1 MDKKHFIALLCLLI
15 LPLAVLAQGQRVTIK
30 VNQTPLST
38 ALRQVEQQSGY
49 YKINY
54 PSEAVKDYKVTA
66 DVKNVTAPEAVK
78 TLIKGLPLTSSVD
91 GRFIQI
97 TKSDKRAEVD
107 TPKRTVKGQIVDA
120 DGEPLI
126 GVTVRVSGTDNGTV
140 TDFDGNYELQNVDP
154 NSTIVYSYIGKK
166 TIERKASSTNSVLI
180 LEDDGN
186 LLDDVVV
193 TGYQQISNERATGSF
208 AKVTAENLKA
218 KRYDNLS
225 QLLEG
230 EVAGFNTQSGLIR
243 GTTTMNGVTNPLYVI
258 DGFPVESTRYDEYG
272 YLNENIPNVN
282 IDEIESVT
290 VLKDAAAASIYGARA
305 ANGVVVIVTKKAK
318 GNRTNVSFNTSL
330 TWHPYKFNTSRLT
343 DAADIIDLEREWA
356 ANNPN
361 LQGEGA
367 ADYARSIIDDKV
379 YTSQGIQTIAN
390 YYAGNISQSEMESRL
405 NQLASQGY
413 RYFDDVAKYAKRDAF
428 YQQYHLSVGRA
439 TDNNNF
445 RASLT
450 YRNNKMNDKF
460 TNDNSWAIDLK
471 DQLGITNWLTL
482 NVGSYTYYKKGNLQS
497 FDPMNPGYAYMPY
510 DCLRNDDGTNYT
522 STQESRMG
530 SSDLAILNSYGL
542 PNFNI
547 TPLDEISRNIRTN
560 NEFINRSYGKLDVD
574 LPLDFKYNVMFQYEY
589 AYDKTSQLYDKDSYH
604 VRHLVG
610 EYATDDYGTGT
621 ATLNVPNGHIFF
633 RANQTSKAYTFRQ
646 QLNYDHTFAD
656 KHNLVALLGHEVRKT
671 VIDYDNNTLYNYDPD
686 MLSYSLV
693 DQNVL
698 YNTYGLMG
706 GYGLYASDFA
716 SLRYID
722 NRFVSFFANAAYT
735 YDNKYMF
742 SASVRWDRSNL
753 WGTGSKYQNKPI
765 WSLGAG
771 WNIDREP
778 WFNVSWINRLK
789 LRASYGIAGN
799 IAKDVAPYMTARYY
813 NNYNV
818 GGIYG
823 SVVTRPNPSLCWE
836 KTTTANIALD
846 FAVLANRL
854 NGSIEFYNKK
864 GTDLLANTMGVPTEG
879 FGYTTY
885 AINNGEMRN
894 RGFELTLN
902 GQIVRTADFT
912 FDATATYSYNK
923 NKVLYVN
930 VEAPMY
936 VLQFDY
942 PREYPRVGNPY
953 NAIYA
958 YRWAGLSADGLPQVL
973 DAEGQPT
980 TYNPA
985 DLNAI
990 IYAGSTEPTHLAS
1003 LNLHMGYKQFDF
1015 SCMWLFQGGHK
1026 MRNTDLPMLNSEYN
1040 YTLWSYVTA
1049 LGVVNKDITNR
1060 WRHPGDE
1067 AKTDIPA
1074 VIFAE
1079 NPLFSDASRTIYSY
1093 ADNNVISATHL
1104 RLANISLAYNIP
1116 KAWLR
1121 NISMSSARLQ
1131 FNVENVAT
1139 FAKSTTA
1146 KYLLGGYEAPNYVFG
1161 LYLDF

>member
-97 TKSDKRAEVD
+97 TKSDNRAQVD

-193 TGYQQISNERATGSF
+193 TGYQQISKERATGSF
-208 AKVTAENLKA
+208 AKVTAEGLKT

-258 DGFPVESTRYDEYG
+258 DGFPVESTRYTDFGSLE
-272 YLNENIPNVN
+272 ENVPNIN
-282 IDEIESVT
+282 IDEIESIT

-318 GNRTNVSFNTSL
+318 GKRTNVSFNTSL
-330 TWHPYKFNTSRLT
+330 TWHPYSFHKGRLT

-356 ANNPN
+356 AANPN
-361 LQGEGA
+361 LQGDDVA
-367 ADYARSIIDDKV
+367 AYAQSIIDDKV

-390 YYAGNISQSEMESRL
+390 YYAGNISQSEMETRL
-405 NQLASQGY
+405 NQLASMGY

-439 TDNNNF
+439 SDGNNF
-445 RASLT
+445 RAALT
-450 YRNNKMNDKF
+450 YRNDKMNDKYS
-460 TNDNSWAIDLK
+460 NDNSWAVDLRDK
-471 DQLGITNWLTL
+471 LDITNWLSLT
-482 NVGSYTYYKKGNLQS
+482 VGSYTYYQKQNQQS
-497 FDPMNPGYAYMPY
+497 FDPMNPGYTYMPY
-510 DCLRNDDGTNYT
+510 DCLVNNDGSNYV
-522 STQESRMG
+522 STQESRL
-530 SSDLAILNSYGL
+530 STSNLSILNNYGL
-542 PNFNI
+542 YNLDIN
-547 TPLDEISRNIRTN
+547 PLEEIGRNIRTTN
-560 NEFINRSYGKLDVD
+560 TFLNRSNARIDISLPWD
-574 LPLDFKYNVMFQYEY
+574 LKYNVMFQYEY
-589 AYDKTSQLYDKDSYH
+589 AYDRTRQLYDKNSYY
-604 VRHLVG
+604 VRNLVDQ
-610 EYATDDYGTGT
+610 YATDDGAGGTT
-621 ATLNVPNGHIFF
+621 YNVPFGHIFF
-633 RANQTSKAYTFRQ
+633 RVNQTSKAYTFRQ

-656 KHNLVALLGHEVRKT
+656 KHNVVALLGHEVRKS
-671 VIDYDNNTLYNYDPD
+671 VIDYDNSTLYNYDSD
-686 MLSYSLV
+686 MLSFSLV

-698 YNTYGLMG
+698 NSTYGLMG

-716 SLRYID
+716 SIRNID
-722 NRFVSFFANAAYT
+722 NRFVSWFANAAYT
-735 YDNKYMF
+735 YDNKYML
-742 SASVRWDRSNL
+742 SASIRWDRSNL

-771 WNIDREP
+771 WNTDREP
-778 WFNVSWINRLK
+778 WFNVSWVNRLK

-799 IAKDVAPYMTARYY
+799 IAKDTAPYMTASYSQ
-813 NNYNV
+813 NYNV
-818 GGIYG
+818 GGVSG
-823 SVVTRPNPSLCWE
+823 SITNRPNPSLRWE
-836 KTTTANIALD
+836 KTTTTNVALD
-846 FAVLANRL
+846 FAVFNNRL
-854 NGSIEFYNKK
+854 NGSVEFYNKM

-879 FGYTTY
+879 FGYSTY
-885 AINNGEMRN
+885 SINNGKMRN
-894 RGFELTLN
+894 RGVELTLN

-912 FDATATYSYNK
+912 FDAGLTYSYNK
-923 NKVLYVN
+923 NKVVYVN
-930 VEAPMY
+930 VEAPVY
-936 VLQFDY
+936 FLQLDY
-942 PREYPRVGNPY
+942 PEAYPIVGNPY

-958 YRWAGLSADGLPQVL
+958 YRWAGLDQNGLPQVY
-973 DAEGQPT
+973 DAEGEAT
-980 TYNPA
+980 TYNPS
-985 DLNAI
+985 DLAAI
-990 IYAGSTEPTHLAS
+990 IYAGNTEPTHMAS
-1003 LNLHMGYKQFDF
+1003 LNLHLGYKQFDL
-1015 SCMWLFQGGHK
+1015 SCLWVYQGGHK
-1026 MRNTDLPMLNSEYN
+1026 MRNTDLPMLSNSYN
-1040 YTLWSYVTA
+1040 SALWSYVASVST
-1049 LGVVNKDITNR
+1049 VNKDIVNR
-1060 WRHPGDE
+1060 WRNPGDE

-1074 VIFAE
+1074 AIFAE
-1079 NPLFSDASRTIYSY
+1079 NPLFSSDSNSIYGY
-1093 ADNNVISATHL
+1093 ADKNVISASNL
-1104 RLANISLAYNIP
+1104 RLANISLAYNLP
-1116 KAWLR
+1116 TTWLR
-1121 NISMSSARLQ
+1121 NISMSSARIQ

-1139 FAKSTTA
+1139 FARSASA
-1146 KYLLGGYEAPNYVFG
+1146 KYLLGGYEAPNYVLG